1 MATEQ
6 GVSRVGA
13 GGATLD
19 AEVII
24 IGAGVSGIYLL
35 HLLREAGFDVRLVEA
50 GTDVGGT
57 WYWNRYPGARFDSES
72 YSYGYFFSPELLT
85 EWNWSEHFA
94 GQAETEAY
102 LNFVV
107 DKLGLRGLMQFR
119 TRIASATFDEA
130 SATWTL
136 ANEDGTQIRS
146 RFLVSATGVL
156 SVPYWP
162 SIPGRERYQGEAYH
176 TGQWP
181 KEPVDFAGKKVAVI
195 GTGASG
201 VQLIPE
207 IASEVAE
214 LVVYQRTPNWN
225 APLNN
230 APITTEE
237 QAEIKATYDEIYHS
251 CMSSFGGFVHRPSR
265 KRTFDDSRQERWAL
279 YEKLYHQKGFS
290 KIISNYR
297 DTMTSREANAE
308 FSEFIAEKIRA
319 RVNDPAVAEKLIPTD
334 HGYGMRRPP
343 METHYYEAYNQPNVH
358 LVDLNETPIVSI
370 TEAGIETG
378 DGERAFDI
386 IVWATGFDGFTGALT
401 RMNVVGEGGRV
412 LRDQW
417 VHGVVTYLGAMVPGF
432 PNFFMAGGPH
442 LIAGNFPRAIEIMV
456 DYVNGLLHYARTHGH
471 TSLAPDDDACAR
483 WTDEVREAAKIALIA
498 ENSWFRGANIPGKAH
513 EYLAYAGSLTKFR
526 ERMAAMGEQGYPG
539 ITFGAAARAATHAT

>member
-1 MATEQ
+1 MVERVTNMATEQ
-6 GVSRVGA
+6 SVSNVGQGDVA
-13 GGATLD
+13 LD
-19 AEVII
+19 AEVFI
-24 IGAGVSGIYLL
+24 IGAGVSGIYQL
-35 HLLREAGFDVRLVEA
+35 HLLREAGFDVRLIEA
-50 GTDVGGT
+50 ATNVGGT

-72 YSYGYFFSPELLT
+72 YSYGYFFSPELLA

-107 DKLGLRGLMQFR
+107 AKLGLRDLMQFR
-119 TRIASATFDEA
+119 TRVVSAVFDES
-130 SATWTL
+130 SATWALTTD
-136 ANEDGTQIRS
+136 AGTQLRC

-162 SIPGRERYQGEAYH
+162 TIAGRERYRGEAYH

-181 KEPVDFAGKKVAVI
+181 KEPVDFVGKKVAVI

-207 IASEVAE
+207 VAKEAAE

-225 APLNN
+225 SPLNN
-230 APITTEE
+230 GKITDEE

-251 CMSSFGGFVHRPSR
+251 CMNSFGGFVHRSSR
-265 KRTFDDSRQERWAL
+265 KRRLDDSREERWAL
-279 YEKLYHQKGFS
+279 YEKLYHLKGFA
-290 KIISNYR
+290 KVISNYR
-297 DTMTSREANAE
+297 DMMTNPDANAE

-319 RVNDPAVAEKLIPTD
+319 RVNDPALAEKMIPTD
-334 HGYGMRRPP
+334 HGFGMRRPP
-343 METHYYEAYNQPNVH
+343 METRYYEAYNQPNVT
-358 LVDLNETPIVSI
+358 LVDLNETPIETI
-370 TEAGIETG
+370 TEVGIATS

-401 RMNVVGEGGRV
+401 SMNVVGEGGRV

-417 VHGVVTYLGAMVPGF
+417 SQGVVTYLGAMVPGF
-432 PNFFMAGGPH
+432 PNLFTAGGPH
-442 LIAGNFPRAIEIMV
+442 LIGGNFPRSIEIIV
-456 DYVNGLLHYARTHGH
+456 SYIDGLLGYARANGSTYV
-471 TSLAPDDDACAR
+471 APDDAASDR
-483 WTDEVREAAKIALIA
+483 WTEEVHEAAKVALIA
-498 ENSWFRGANIPGKAH
+498 EKSWFRGANIPGKAR

-539 ITFGAAARAATHAT
+539 ITFKG

>member
-1 MATEQ
+1 MATEEVASQ
-6 GVSRVGA
+6 VGA
-13 GGATLD
+13 RGAALD

-24 IGAGVSGIYLL
+24 IGAGVTGIYQL
-35 HLLREAGFDVRLVEA
+35 HLMREKGFDARLVEA
-50 GTDVGGT
+50 GTGVGGT

-72 YSYGYFFSPELLT
+72 YSYGYFFSPELLE

-102 LNFVV
+102 LNFAT
-107 DKLGLRGLMQFR
+107 DKLGLRDLMQFR
-119 TRIASATFDEA
+119 TRIATAAFDEA
-130 SATWTL
+130 DGVWTL
-136 ANEDGTQIRS
+136 TTEDGGQLRC

-162 SIPGRERYQGEAYH
+162 AIPGRERYQGEAYH

-181 KEPVDFAGKKVAVI
+181 KESVQFAGKKVAVI
-195 GTGASG
+195 GTGASA

-207 IASEVAE
+207 VAKEAAE

-230 APITTEE
+230 GKITEEE

-251 CMSSFGGFVHRPSR
+251 CMNSFGGFVHKPSR
-265 KRTFDDSRQERWAL
+265 QRTFDVSKEERWEL
-279 YEKLYHQKGFS
+279 YEKLYQMKGFS
-290 KIISNYR
+290 KLISNYR
-297 DTMTSREANAE
+297 DMMTNREANAE
-308 FSEFIAEKIRA
+308 FSEFIAEKIRQ

-343 METHYYEAYNQPNVH
+343 METFYYEAFNQPNVK
-358 LVDLNETPIVSI
+358 LVDLNETPIVTI
-370 TEAGIETG
+370 TENGIQTS

-386 IVWATGFDGFTGALT
+386 IVWATGFDGFTGSLT

-417 VHGVVTYLGAMVPGF
+417 SKGVVTYLGAMVPGF

-442 LIAGNFPRAIEIMV
+442 LIAGNFPRATEIMV
-456 DYVNGLLHYARTHGH
+456 DYITGLLEYARANGRTYI
-471 TSLAPDDDACAR
+471 APDEDACAQ
-483 WTDEVREAAKIALIA
+483 WTAEVHEAAKIALIA
-498 ENSWFRGANIPGKAH
+498 ENTWFRGANIPGKPN
-513 EYLAYAGSLTKFR
+513 EYLPYAGSLTKFR
-526 ERMAAMGEQGYPG
+526 ERIADMAEQGYPG
-539 ITFGAAARAATHAT
+539 ISFGTPVRA

>member
-6 GVSRVGA
+6 GVSQMGA
-13 GGATLD
+13 EGAALD

-24 IGAGVSGIYLL
+24 IGAGVTGIYQLYR
-35 HLLREAGFDVRLVEA
+35 LREAGFDVRLVEA

-72 YSYGYFFSPELLT
+72 YSYGYFFSPEILE

-102 LNFVV
+102 VNFVA
-107 DKLGLRGLMQFR
+107 DKLDLRDLMQFR
-119 TRIASATFDEA
+119 TRIETATFDEP

-136 ANEDGTQIRS
+136 TTEDGAQLRS
-146 RFLVSATGVL
+146 RFVMSATGVL

-162 SIPGRERYQGEAYH
+162 AIPGRERYEGEAHH
-176 TGQWP
+176 TGHWP

-195 GTGASG
+195 GTGASA

-207 IASEVAE
+207 IAEEVAE

-225 APLNN
+225 SPLNN
-230 APITTEE
+230 GKITEEE
-237 QAEIKATYDEIYHS
+237 QAEIRADYDQIYHS
-251 CMSSFGGFVHRPSR
+251 CMNSFSGFVHRASP
-265 KRTFDDSRQERWAL
+265 KRAFDDSKEERWAL
-279 YEKLYHQKGFS
+279 YEKLYHQKGFA
-290 KIISNYR
+290 KLISNYR
-297 DTMTSREANAE
+297 DTMTNREANAE
-308 FSEFIAEKIRA
+308 FSEFIAEKIRS
-319 RVNDPAVAEKLIPTD
+319 RVDDPALAEKLIPTD
-334 HGYGMRRPP
+334 HGFGMRRPP
-343 METHYYEAYNQPNVH
+343 METFYYEAYNRSNVN

-370 TEAGIETG
+370 TEAGIETA

-412 LRDQW
+412 LRDEWSQ
-417 VHGVVTYLGAMVPGF
+417 GVVTYLGAMMPRF

-442 LIAGNFPRAIEIMV
+442 LIAGNFPRATELLV
-456 DYVNGLLHYARTHGH
+456 DYVNGLLEYARANGRTYI
-471 TSLAPDDDACAR
+471 TPDDEACAQ
-483 WTDEVREAAKIALIA
+483 WTEEVHEAARIALIA

-513 EYLAYAGSLTKFR
+513 EYLPYAGSLTKFR
-526 ERMAAMGEQGYPG
+526 ERLAAMDEQGYPG
-539 ITFGAAARAATHAT
+539 ITFGTPIRA